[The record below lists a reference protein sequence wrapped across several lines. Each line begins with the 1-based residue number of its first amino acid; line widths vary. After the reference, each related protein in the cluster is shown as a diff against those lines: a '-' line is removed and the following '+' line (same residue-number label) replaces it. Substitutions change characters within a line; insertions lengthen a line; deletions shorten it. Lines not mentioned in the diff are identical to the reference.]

1 MRGIRKFDKQKDPD
15 GPLDVHIGIH
25 PGVPLR
31 GKGANENR
39 FDLLIEDLMTPE
51 NSNYPVVQSNYL
63 WGLDSTKKTLRE
75 FEKEIY
81 YTNGDYD
88 KAYTQLFQRRILT
101 GQHEFNK

>member
-1 MRGIRKFDKQKDPD
+1 
-15 GPLDVHIGIH
+15 
-25 PGVPLR
+25 
-31 GKGANENR
+31 
-39 FDLLIEDLMTPE
+39 MTPE

-88 KAYTQLFQRRILT
+88 KAYTKLF
-101 GQHEFNK
+101 